1 MGNAWEKLLQGPPTT
16 GDVVVNYR
24 KPLNDA
30 HNESV
35 VTSAAGQHELYSTKE
50 SNKSVVGDCSRRFV
64 HFCVK
69 FPIKVRESVGS
80 VGGLAAEIR
89 AYGKSTKPRNL
100 TSSSGNPKA
109 SDVNRATQLADA
121 PRPSEVTSN

>member
-1 MGNAWEKLLQGPPTT
+1 MGNAWEKLLQCPPTT

-69 FPIKVRESVGS
+69 FPIKVGESIGS
-80 VGGLAAEIR
+80 AAKIR
-89 AYGKSTKPRNL
+89 AYGKLAKPRNL
-100 TSSSGNPKA
+100 TSGSGNPKV
-109 SDVNRATQLADA
+109 SDANRVTQLGDA
-121 PRPSEVTSN
+121 PRTSEVTSN